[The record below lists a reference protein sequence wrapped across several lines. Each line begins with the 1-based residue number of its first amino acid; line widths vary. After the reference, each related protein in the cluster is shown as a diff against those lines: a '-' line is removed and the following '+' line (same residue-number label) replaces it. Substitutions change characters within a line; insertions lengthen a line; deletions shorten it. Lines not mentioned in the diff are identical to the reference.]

1 MNLMRIEQM
10 EHKCGSNR
18 RVISVVF
25 LANLLLSI
33 LLSGCGGGGSSDSSN
48 TTDNS
53 SDTAEIFTL
62 SGVAQKGLFTDLKV
76 KALPVDKRTG
86 EVKLNETVD
95 AVTDGS
101 KYEVELPATGTYKL
115 EATGTFVNELTGE
128 FVVLD
133 VPLEALVEVDQAL
146 QDSNINLLTH
156 LVSGQVDERLADG
169 VSLVE
174 AISAAQDFVEKSLGF
189 EPGTDFTSLDMTD
202 IQPDSALDD
211 PNLML
216 LLFSSAILQ
225 QLVPDDTINDFGS
238 VVDMFAGLT
247 DSTLGLDHFA
257 QLAGSDALDIY
268 QQVQENNTGLPDLDI
283 LTDGVPVYSCE
294 LMQPCSWVPQPPYT
308 VSVTG
313 VQTLEADG
321 ESFVTVKLSLA
332 STEQVVVSLQTVDGS
347 AHAGADFVPI
357 ERDLTFQPGETTKT
371 FNIPV
376 ILDNETEVVEY
387 FDVQIIAVDMGYLIA
402 NRSVRLALD
411 EGLNGSDLNLVAGQ
425 VDIET
430 FCVTGVGDGNA
441 LTLGSCLESG
451 LTAIPDN
458 DSAALAMNLALNVA
472 CDESSCTPWE
482 RDWAVEFVLEAY
494 SVQKNL
500 QGNETATVEDS
511 SIFARHRFVGSRL
524 NRVGKPAFNYPLYAH
539 IDSAF
544 RNLSQLADNKGWN
557 LRIKARLLGLD
568 EVSSWVA
575 LSSPLVL
582 PETLQVGDLTL
593 PFYISAL
600 EAGSAQGLC
609 DETEHQL
616 SAEFSLDGMV
626 FQDSTVCVLLD
637 SDNNTVTLSD
647 GHISIA
653 GNTLD
658 LPAFHSTFKR
668 DNEFSRVDVRGL
680 PSLTVPGS
688 VATNSTLYIHA
699 DGLPFAFP
707 VNSIFVDAEGVKI
720 EYDHVLYLQAGEYF
734 ELDPRFNGVTSNDI
748 LFQSIKLSPFQSGE
762 IQLTEFGIQTR
773 LTIAEGSGRYAF
785 PQGDIEWGSFT
796 LQISGGKFAVV
807 PATVPGVNFV
817 LQQNDRCIDLDCVGS
832 LPEMHSVSG
841 EAMLDFQGAMLAHTT
856 VISGGASEPRWG
868 SIADTSESAFTRPDD
883 LIENATAMLSLPGYL
898 FSDNSDLGLDASLYA
913 HQDYSSQQVGILNIT
928 SIKKSKLG
936 SSDALEGNL
945 WPTGITI
952 GPQYY
957 ADMSIGGVPNTGDDG
972 RSLEGSSLILNN
984 GVDTPFD
991 LKVNIGAKY
1000 VIRNAG
1006 ITGVFNIDSQE
1017 LLSPLSFYGYK
1028 LSFDRFA
1035 FRLVDN
1041 GMDDYSWIDGNLRIP
1056 HIDDSPSPDQNA
1068 DGTAGAGGFD
1078 LDFAS
1083 LILNCDGSFSGA
1095 NPIPDPANPQS
1106 LQAWNADT
1114 DIYAMRFDNIG
1125 FASHCAVSSKI
1136 LTLDQTLE
1144 MKALDGLLSLANVEW
1159 RSDGSVRGSE
1169 VLANQQFILDGRS
1182 DFTGFAVGTKS
1193 GRLQTLLGDQL
1204 YGVLKLDNALMTS
1217 YLWQSPRVDIRLR
1230 NKSLSAE
1237 RSIVTTNGQIDTGDD
1252 WKNDQFNLVDNTQ
1265 YDLDMKYN
1273 WGGSRFGFDLPVYYS
1288 SGDTVSA
1295 PRFIGRYKESDLVV
1309 LKAGAGIDFI
1319 EAEDTLL
1326 NFGLSADIAKIQEL
1340 PLSLDLGDA
1349 MSIARMDDFLTQ
1361 SGLGSYGLQALLG
1374 PFQQKLDVISSIAGS
1389 GLNHALRQ
1397 QLETEVENIDGFGEH
1412 IVSITQSLSL
1422 VQSMPNQFQAVL
1434 TNGIRSGVVE
1444 LEANSISLNT
1454 RLGNLR
1460 LALLNITS
1468 VQDDAQINQLN
1479 LQLEEV
1485 VEALLLLKSQSD
1497 DARDSIRQ
1505 SVSQA
1510 ASLIAQLE
1518 SHLQQLNGA
1527 LLAITGGDGIKLAFK
1542 VDSEFC
1548 VSGELDVNLDNGHLT
1563 PVVELSSNIEALM
1576 NGFSVI
1582 NIASSLSG
1590 LTAVAGEELQTL
1602 LENSERFIQSQASGL
1617 QLEWNDSFTLFKTN
1631 VCADDRDSF
1640 TQSLDEY
1647 LIGTDSLLEDSQQ
1660 LALRISTILAPDQL
1674 GNLLNGLGNGFS
1686 VMSVYLD
1693 RVIEEIRSLDMQTDL
1708 TAVLWDGSVI
1718 WQNLNQN
1725 FVASVETELFEV
1737 AFLLADPGSDSLDLF
1752 SSVITPVLQS
1762 SADYPAAWRQA
1773 FQDTGLFNF
1782 SGASFNPDQFRTL
1795 LINKIM
1801 ATAAM
1806 NDIQVQVEQFTAP
1819 FLGELSVLNL
1829 NLNDHINALIKQALS
1844 AVNPQI
1850 NDLLQ
1855 QATPR
1860 LPGIPMIS
1868 AGLNGSAEFRGGDLS
1883 KMHMRASWQMD
1894 QDIGGIT
1901 GPSFNAALDIIAN
1914 QGGEGDAVPCSA
1926 PPGIDSFEVNI
1937 SARDVPAGLFGD
1949 GTTLDYV
1956 SLGFTLAEG
1965 DLLAYQPVALSG
1977 GLGIT
1982 TEVEYAGFSLHQFSF
1997 EAALGRQEVY
2007 IGAGGSGAF
2016 DSVAMD
2022 MHAFF
2027 GRTCDDST
2035 VIRIDPQSAA
2045 LLPFGEGAT
2054 EQPFAGLYLRGG
2066 ATLPIISVGCPL
2078 DLSVSASVG
2087 YWITLEPVEE
2097 VGGING
2103 GASMGTLACIGSIKG
2118 RVDAAASIDIN
2129 GDIFFAGQAFAVAGA
2144 GVDCDRHTWTSVSRS
2159 RKDKWCGTGDLQVGV
2174 RYQDNKWSYDPD
2186 TPSAIH

>member
-1 MNLMRIEQM
+1 MVNQLPRI
-10 EHKCGSNR
+10 S
-18 RVISVVF
+18 IF
-25 LANLLLSI
+25 LYLLF
-33 LLSGCGGGGSSDSSN
+33 LLIACGGGGSSSN
-48 TTDNS
+48 SPTP
-53 SDTAEIFTL
+53 EIFIL
-62 SGVAQKGLFTDLKV
+62 SGLAQKGLFTDLKV
-76 KALPVDKRTG
+76 RAVPVDKQTG
-86 EVKLNETVD
+86 EVKSDEAID

-101 KYEVELPATGTYKL
+101 KYEVELPATGTYML
-115 EATGTFVNELTGE
+115 EATGTFVDETTGKS
-128 FVVLD
+128 VLLE
-133 VPLEALVEVDQAL
+133 VPLKSLVEVDETSE
-146 QDSNINLLTH
+146 DSNINLLTH
-156 LVSGQVDERLADG
+156 LYTEQVFDRLADG
-169 VSLVE
+169 ASLVE
-174 AISAAQDFVEKSLGF
+174 AISAAQDFVEESLGF
-189 EPGTDFTSLDMTD
+189 AADTDFASLDMTD
-202 IQPDSALDD
+202 IQPDSTLDD
-211 PNLML
+211 PDLML

-225 QLVPDDTINDFGS
+225 QLVPDDTMNDFGS
-238 VVDMFAGLT
+238 TIDMFAGLT

-257 QLAGSDALDIY
+257 QLAGSEALDIY
-268 QQVQENNTGLPDLDI
+268 QQVQENNTSLPDLDI

-294 LMQPCSWVPQPPYT
+294 LMQPCSWVPQPAYT

-313 VQTLEADG
+313 VEVLEADG
-321 ESFVTVKLSLA
+321 ESSVTVKLSLA
-332 STEQVVVSLQTVDGS
+332 STNPVVVSLQTLNGS
-347 AHAGADFVPI
+347 AHAGADFVPVEI
-357 ERDLTFQPGETTKT
+357 SLLFQPGETTKT

-387 FDVQIIAVDMGYLIA
+387 FDVQIIAADMGYLIA
-402 NRSVRLALD
+402 NRSTRQALD

-425 VDIET
+425 VNIET

-441 LTLGSCLESG
+441 LSRGSCLESG

-458 DSAALAMNLALNVA
+458 DSAALAMNLGMAVV

-500 QGNETATVEDS
+500 QGNETTTVEDS
-511 SIFARHRFVGSRL
+511 SVFARHRYAGKRL
-524 NRVGKPAFNYPLYAH
+524 NRAGDAAYSYPLYAH
-539 IDSAF
+539 IDSDF
-544 RNLSQLADNKGWN
+544 RNLSQLADNKGWK

-575 LSSPLVL
+575 LSLPLVL

-593 PFYISAL
+593 PFYITSF

-616 SAEFSLDGMV
+616 SAEFSLDGTV
-626 FQDSTVCVLLD
+626 FQDSTVCVQLD
-637 SDNNTVTLSD
+637 GENNTVTLQD
-647 GHISIA
+647 GHISIT

-668 DNEFSRVDVRGL
+668 DNEFSRADVRGL

-707 VNSIFVDAEGVKI
+707 VDSVFVDAEGVKI
-720 EYDHVLYLQAGEYF
+720 KYDHVLYLQAGEYF
-734 ELDPRFNGVTSNDI
+734 EQDPRFNGVTSNDI
-748 LFQSIKLSPFQSGE
+748 LFQSIKLSAFQSGE

-785 PQGDIEWGSFT
+785 PQGDMEWGSFT
-796 LQISGGKFAVV
+796 LEISGGKFAVV

-832 LPEMHSVSG
+832 EPEMHSVSG
-841 EAMLDFQGAMLAHTT
+841 EVTLDFQGAMLAPAT
-856 VISGGASEPRWG
+856 VISGAVSKPRWG
-868 SIADTSESAFTRPDD
+868 SIGDTPESAFTRPDD
-883 LIENATAMLSLPGYL
+883 LIENATAMLSLPGFL
-898 FSDNSDLGLDASLYA
+898 FSDDSDLGLDASLYA
-913 HQDYSSQQVGILNIT
+913 HQDYSSQQVGLLTIT
-928 SIKKSKLG
+928 SIKKSKLD

-957 ADMSIGGVPNTGDDG
+957 ADMSIGAVPNIGDDG

-984 GVDTPFD
+984 GVDDPFD

-1006 ITGVFNIDSQE
+1006 ITGVFNIASHE
-1017 LLSPLSFYGYK
+1017 LVDPISFYGYE

-1056 HIDDSPSPDQNA
+1056 KINDSPPPAQNA

-1083 LILNCDGSFSGA
+1083 LILNCDGSFGGA

-1106 LQAWNADT
+1106 LHAWNAAT

-1169 VLANQQFILDGRS
+1169 VLANQQFILDGS
-1182 DFTGFAVGTKS
+1182 TEFTGFALGTKS

-1237 RSIVTTNGQIDTGDD
+1237 RSIVTTNGQINAGDD
-1252 WKNDQFNLVDNTQ
+1252 WTNDNFNLVDNTQ

-1273 WGGSRFGFDLPVYYS
+1273 WGHSPFGFDLPVYYS
-1288 SGDTVSA
+1288 SGGVLSA

-1389 GLNHALRQ
+1389 GLNHALRK
-1397 QLETEVENIDGFGEH
+1397 QLETAIDNIDGVGDH

-1422 VQSMPNQFQAVL
+1422 VQSFPNQFQAIL
-1434 TNGIRSGVVE
+1434 TNGTRSGVTE
-1444 LEANSISLNT
+1444 LGVNAGSLNT
-1454 RLGNLR
+1454 RLSNLR

-1468 VQDDAQINQLN
+1468 VQDEAQINLLN

-1485 VEALLLLKSQSD
+1485 VEALLLLKLQSD
-1497 DARDSIRQ
+1497 TAWNNIRN
-1505 SVSQA
+1505 SVAQA
-1510 ASLIAQLE
+1510 VRLTAQLE
-1518 SHLQQLNGA
+1518 SHLQQLNAG
-1527 LLAITGGDGIKLAFK
+1527 LSAITGSDGIKLAFNI
-1542 VDSEFC
+1542 DSEFC
-1548 VSGELDVNLDNGHLT
+1548 ATGSLDVNLENGHLT

-1582 NIASSLSG
+1582 NISSSLGG
-1590 LTAVAGEELQTL
+1590 LTAVAGEELKTL
-1602 LENSERFIQSQASGL
+1602 LENSERFIQNQANGL
-1617 QLEWNDSFTLFKTN
+1617 QLEWNDNDNFTLFKTT
-1631 VCADDRDSF
+1631 VCADGSDSF
-1640 TQSLDEY
+1640 TQSLDDY

-1660 LALRISTILAPDQL
+1660 VSQQISNILADQA
-1674 GNLLNGLGNGFS
+1674 GNLLNGLGDGFA

-1693 RVIEEIRSLDMQTDL
+1693 RVIEEIRSLDVQTDL
-1708 TAVLWDGSVI
+1708 TAVQWNGSVI
-1718 WQNLNQN
+1718 WQNINQN
-1725 FVASVETELFEV
+1725 FVASVETERFEV
-1737 AFLLADPGSDSLDLF
+1737 DFLLADSGSDGPDLF
-1752 SSVITPVLQS
+1752 SGLITPVLQD
-1762 SADYPAAWRQA
+1762 SADYPAAWREA
-1773 FQDTGLFNF
+1773 FQDTGLFDL

-1819 FLGELSVLNL
+1819 FLGELSGLNL
-1829 NLNDHINALIKQALS
+1829 NLNDHINALIKRALA

-1855 QATPR
+1855 QAASE

-1868 AGLNGSAEFRGGDLS
+1868 AGLEGSAEFRGTDLY
-1883 KMHMRASWQMD
+1883 KMHMAASWQMD
-1894 QDIGGIT
+1894 QEIGGIA
-1901 GPSFNAALDIIAN
+1901 GPSFDASLDIIAN
-1914 QGGEGDAVPCSA
+1914 QGGDGDAVPCNA
-1926 PPGIDSFEVNI
+1926 PPGVDSFEVKI
-1937 SARDVPAGLFGD
+1937 SARDVDAGLFGD

-1956 SLGFTLAEG
+1956 IFDFILAEG

-1982 TEVEYAGFSLHQFSF
+1982 TEVEFAGFSLYQFNF

-2016 DSVAMD
+2016 DTVAMELN
-2022 MHAFF
+2022 AFF
-2027 GRTCDDST
+2027 GLTCDDS
-2035 VIRIDPQSAA
+2035 VIVRIDPQSAA
-2045 LLPFGEGAT
+2045 LLPFGEGEE
-2054 EQPFAGLYLRGG
+2054 EQPFGGLYLRGG

-2087 YWITLEPVEE
+2087 YWITVVPVIE

-2118 RVDAAASIDIN
+2118 RVDAAASMDVN
-2129 GDIFFAGQAFAVAGA
+2129 GDIFFAGQAFGVAGA
-2144 GVDCDRHTWTSVSRS
+2144 GIDCDRNTWTSVSRS
-2159 RKDKWCGTGDLQVGV
+2159 RKDKWCGTGDIQVGV
-2174 RYQDNKWSYDPD
+2174 RYQDNEWSYDPD
-2186 TPSAIH
+2186 RPSAIH

>member
-10 EHKCGSNR
+10 EYKCVSNR

-33 LLSGCGGGGSSDSSN
+33 LLSGCGGGGSSSSSN
-48 TTDNS
+48 PDDDGSN
-53 SDTAEIFTL
+53 TAEIFTL

-101 KYEVELPATGTYKL
+101 KYEVELPATGIYKL

-133 VPLEALVEVDQAL
+133 VPLEALVEVDQVS

-156 LVSGQVDERLADG
+156 LYTQQVFDRLADG
-169 VSLVE
+169 ASLVE
-174 AISAAQDFVEKSLGF
+174 AISAAQDFVAQSLGF
-189 EPGTDFTSLDMTD
+189 DPATDFTTLDMTD
-202 IQPDSALDD
+202 IQPDAALDD
-211 PNLML
+211 PNLQL
-216 LLFSSAILQ
+216 LLFSAAILQ
-225 QLVPDDTINDFGS
+225 QLSPDDTINDFGS

-332 STEQVVVSLQTVDGS
+332 STDPVNVSLQTVDGS
-347 AHAGADFVPI
+347 AHAGADFVPVEI
-357 ERDLTFQPGETTKT
+357 NLLFLPGETTKT

-376 ILDNETEVVEY
+376 ILDNETEAVEY
-387 FDVQIIAVDMGYLIA
+387 FDVQIIAANGGYLIA
-402 NRSVRLALD
+402 NRSTRLALD
-411 EGLNGSDLNLVAGQ
+411 EGLNGSDLNLAADQ
-425 VDIET
+425 VSIES
-430 FCVTGVGDGNA
+430 FCVTAVGDGNA
-441 LTLGSCLESG
+441 LTRGSCLESG

-458 DSAALAMNLALNVA
+458 DSAALAMNLALNVV

-500 QGNETATVEDS
+500 QGNETVTVEDS
-511 SIFARHRFVGSRL
+511 SIFARHRFPGSRL
-524 NRVGKPAFNYPLYAH
+524 NRVGKPPFISYLYAH

-544 RNLSQLADNKGWN
+544 RDLSQLADNKGWN

-568 EVSSWVA
+568 EVSSVYA
-575 LSSPLVL
+575 LGSPLVL
-582 PETLQVGDLTL
+582 PETLQAGDLTL
-593 PFYISAL
+593 PFHISSF
-600 EAGSAQGLC
+600 EAGTSQGVC
-609 DETEHQL
+609 DETEYQL
-616 SAEFSLDGMV
+616 SAEFSLDGTV
-626 FQDSTVCVLLD
+626 FQDSTVCVQLD
-637 SDNNTVTLSD
+637 SDNNTVTLND
-647 GHISIA
+647 GNISIA

-668 DNEFSRVDVRGL
+668 DNDLSRADVRGL

-688 VATNSTLYIHA
+688 VATTSTLYIHA

-707 VNSIFVDAEGVKI
+707 VNSVFVDVEGVKI
-720 EYDHVLYLQAGEYF
+720 GYDHVLYLQAGEYNS
-734 ELDPRFNGVTSNDI
+734 LDPRFNGVTSNDI

-796 LQISGGKFAVV
+796 LEISGGRLGIV
-807 PATVPGVNFV
+807 PATVPDVNFV

-832 LPEMHSVSG
+832 LPEIHSVSAG
-841 EAMLDFQGAMLAHTT
+841 EATLDFQGAMLAHTT
-856 VISGGASEPRWG
+856 VNLNAASVPRWG
-868 SIADTSESAFTRPDD
+868 SIADTSASAFTRPDD
-883 LIENATAMLSLPGYL
+883 LPEGARAMLSLPGFL
-898 FSDNSDLGLDASLYA
+898 FSDDTDPGLDASLYA
-913 HQDYSSQQVGILNIT
+913 HQDYSSQQIGILRIP

-936 SSDALEGNL
+936 SSNALEGNL
-945 WPTGITI
+945 WPTGITV

-957 ADMSIGGVPNTGDDG
+957 ADMPIGGVPNIGDDG
-972 RSLEGSSLILNN
+972 RSLEGSRLILNN
-984 GVDTPFD
+984 GIDTPFD
-991 LKVNIGAKY
+991 LNVNVGAKY

-1006 ITGVFNIDSQE
+1006 ITGVFNIASQE
-1017 LLSPLSFYGYK
+1017 LVSPLSFYGYK

-1056 HIDDSPSPDQNA
+1056 AIDDSPPPDQNA

-1083 LILNCDGSFSGA
+1083 LILNCDGSFAGA
-1095 NPIPDPANPQS
+1095 SPVPDPARPQS
-1106 LQAWNADT
+1106 LSAWNAAT

-1169 VLANQQFILDGRS
+1169 VLANQQFILDGS
-1182 DFTGFAVGTKS
+1182 TDFTGFAVGTKS

-1252 WKNDQFNLVDNTQ
+1252 WNNDQFNLVDNTQ

-1273 WGGSRFGFDLPVYYS
+1273 WGYSPFGFDLPVYYS
-1288 SGDTVSA
+1288 SGGTVSA

-1319 EAEDTLL
+1319 EAEDTHLS
-1326 NFGLSADIAKIQEL
+1326 FGLSADIAKIQEL

-1349 MSIARMDDFLTQ
+1349 LSIARMDDFLTQ
-1361 SGLGSYGLQALLG
+1361 SGLGSYGLQTLLG

-1389 GLNHALRQ
+1389 GLNHALRR
-1397 QLETEVENIDGFGEH
+1397 QLETAIVDLDGVGEH

-1422 VQSMPNQFQAVL
+1422 VQSFPNQFEAVL
-1434 TNGIRSGVVE
+1434 TNGIRSGIIE
-1444 LEANSISLNT
+1444 LDVNAVSLNT

-1460 LALLNITS
+1460 LELLSITS
-1468 VQDDAQINQLN
+1468 VQDEVQMNLLN
-1479 LQLEEV
+1479 LQREEV
-1485 VEALLLLKSQSD
+1485 LEALLLLKSQSD
-1497 DARDSIRQ
+1497 VARDSIRQ
-1505 SVSQA
+1505 SVTQA
-1510 ASLIAQLE
+1510 ANLIAQLE
-1518 SHLQQLNGA
+1518 SHLQQLNEA
-1527 LLAITGGDGIKLAFK
+1527 LLAITGSDGIKLAFK
-1542 VDSEFC
+1542 FDSEFC
-1548 VSGELDVNLDNGHLT
+1548 ASGSLDVNLDNGHLT

-1602 LENSERFIQSQASGL
+1602 LENSERFIQSQAGGL
-1617 QLEWNDSFTLFKTN
+1617 QLEWNDNFTLFKTT
-1631 VCADDRDSF
+1631 VCADGSDSF
-1640 TQSLDEY
+1640 TQSLDEF
-1647 LIGTDSLLEDSQQ
+1647 LIGTDSLLENSQQ
-1660 LALRISTILAPDQL
+1660 LSQQISNILADRA
-1674 GNLLNGLGNGFS
+1674 GNLLNGLGEGFA
-1686 VMSVYLD
+1686 VMSAYLD
-1693 RVIEEIRSLDMQTDL
+1693 RVIEEIRSLDLETDL
-1708 TAVLWDGSVI
+1708 TAVQWNGSVI
-1718 WQNLNQN
+1718 WQNINQD
-1725 FVASVETELFEV
+1725 FVASVETERFEV

-1752 SSVITPVLQS
+1752 SGLITPVLQS
-1762 SADYPAAWRQA
+1762 SADYPTAWREA
-1773 FQDTGLFNF
+1773 FQDTGLFDF

-1801 ATAAM
+1801 ATAAI

-1829 NLNDHINALIKQALS
+1829 NLNNHINALIKQALS

-1855 QATPR
+1855 QATSR

-1868 AGLNGSAEFRGGDLS
+1868 AGLEGSAEFRGVDLS
-1883 KMHMRASWQMD
+1883 KMQMHASWQMD
-1894 QDIGGIT
+1894 QDIGGVA
-1901 GPSFNAALDIIAN
+1901 GPSFDAALVINAN
-1914 QGGEGDAVPCSA
+1914 QGGEGDAVPCNA

-1937 SARDVPAGLFGD
+1937 SAREVSAGLFGD
-1949 GTTLDYV
+1949 GTTLDHV
-1956 SLGFTLAEG
+1956 SFGFILAEG

-1977 GLGIT
+1977 GLSIT
-1982 TEVEYAGFSLHQFSF
+1982 TEIGYAGFSLHEFNF

-2016 DSVAMD
+2016 DTVAMD
-2022 MHAFF
+2022 LHAFF
-2027 GRTCDDST
+2027 GLTCDDST
-2035 VIRIDPQSAA
+2035 VIRIDGQSAA
-2045 LLPFGEGAT
+2045 LLPFGEGET

-2066 ATLPIISVGCPL
+2066 ATLPIISTGCPL

-2087 YWITLEPVEE
+2087 YWITLLPVAEI
-2097 VGGING
+2097 GGING

-2118 RVDAAASIDIN
+2118 RVDAAASIDVN

-2144 GVDCDRHTWTSVSRS
+2144 GLDCDRHTWTSVSRS
-2159 RKDKWCGTGDLQVGV
+2159 RKDKWCGTGDIQVGV

-2186 TPSAIH
+2186 RPSAIH